1 MSQDPK
7 IRRKMLSEA
16 QKELK
21 TADKLIEDA
30 IKKYEELQIDPKSAQ
45 KAPRHRV
52 DQTALKRKEMREHFL
67 KYKEEQRQR
76 RERLRAKEERKAAAM
91 AIVVVSE
98 ETRTPAPAPSPSPS
112 LSPSVPKVSPVV
124 TETAAPMVSPETETA
139 TAVAEAPKDTGM
151 MSGLFSRFFSKSTPT
166 PTSVPVPTGNK
177 ISDSN
182 DLPELTNQ
190 YSAQVPVQP
199 QPHSGGR
206 KCANAK

>member
-7 IRRKMLSEA
+7 VRRKMLSEA

-30 IKKYEELQIDPKSAQ
+30 IKKYEELDIDPKSA
-45 KAPRHRV
+45 KKTPRQRV
-52 DQTALKRKEMREHFL
+52 DQTAQKRKEMREHFL

-76 RERLRAKEERKAAAM
+76 RERRRAKEQKKAA
-91 AIVVVSE
+91 VSE
-98 ETRTPAPAPSPSPS
+98 APAPSPTPA
-112 LSPSVPKVSPVV
+112 PKVSPVV
-124 TETAAPMVSPETETA
+124 SAQETAVPSVPAPMVSPEPVTA
-139 TAVAEAPKDTGM
+139 TANVTAEAPKDTGG
-151 MSGLFSRFFSKSTPT
+151 MSGLFSRLFGSTPSPT
-166 PTSVPVPTGNK
+166 PAPVPVPTGNK

-190 YSAQVPVQP
+190 YSAQVSVQP

-206 KCANAK
+206 KRANTK